1 MSGHV
6 VFDDPAER
14 ARIETLANA
23 MVAFGLEMNRAEP
36 FFKYNPRF
44 KSLLFRHTKISE
56 FLSEKILEPLEKR
69 EKPPSKNSY
78 YLKAGALILVITLIA
93 LRQIR
98 GR

>member
-6 VFDDPAER
+6 VFDDPVER
-14 ARIETLANA
+14 ARIEMLANA
-23 MVAFGLEMNRAEP
+23 MVAFGIQLSQAESICGKNLQ
-36 FFKYNPRF
+36 FQK
-44 KSLLFRHTKISE
+44 LLFKHQKISE
-56 FLSEKILEPLEKR
+56 FLTEKILEPLEKR